1 MIDPTGRPHFR
12 FIGMSVVMDLAV
24 GLGGAEG
31 LAIGGAV
38 STGVD
43 VAVGFSGLFMW

>member
-1 MIDPTGRPHFR
+1 
-12 FIGMSVVMDLAV
+12 MSVVMDLAI

-38 STGVD
+38 LTRAD
-43 VAVGFSGLFMW
+43 VAIGFSGLTL